1 MLFISRVKYRPG
13 AAYHVGKVELMNSV
27 IETRNLTKVYR
38 TGKSETHA
46 LDSLDLT
53 VREGEIF
60 GYLGPNGAGKTTTIR
75 LLLDLIRPTAGSAR
89 ILGLDINADSVALRQ
104 RVGYLP
110 GELNLWKNLAGLQVV
125 RYLGRVR
132 GMTNL
137 SYAHALAERLQLD
150 LTKRVRDYSS
160 GNRRKLGLV
169 IALMHKPDVLIL
181 DEPTGGL
188 DPLMQQTFNQMM
200 REVRAEGRTVFLS
213 SHVLSEVQAI
223 CDRVGILRDGQ
234 LKAVETVERMTHVD
248 FRWVRVELRDPATA
262 ALRERLAR
270 IPGVSSVETENH
282 GLKLR
287 LNGDFDPL
295 LRALNDIYV
304 VDLRVESPSLEEIFL
319 AFYGDNG
326 AVPQQAARAEET
338 V

>member
-1 MLFISRVKYRPG
+1 
-13 AAYHVGKVELMNSV
+13 MNAV

-38 TGKSETHA
+38 TGKSETRA

-53 VREGEIF
+53 VRKGEIF

-89 ILGLDINADSVALRQ
+89 VLGLDVNADSVALRQ
-104 RVGYLP
+104 RVGYMP
-110 GELNLWKNLAGLQVV
+110 GELNLWKNLTGLQVV

-132 GMTNL
+132 GMTSL
-137 SYAHALAERLQLD
+137 SYAHSLAEQLQLD

-169 IALMHKPDVLIL
+169 LALMHKPDVLIL

-200 REVRAEGRTVFLS
+200 REVRAQGRTVFLS

-234 LKAVETVERMTHVD
+234 LKAVETVERLTHVD
-248 FRWVRVELRDPATA
+248 FRWVSVELRDPVTA
-262 ALRERLAR
+262 ALCERLAR
-270 IPGVSSVETENH
+270 LPGVSSVEAQNH

-287 LNGDFDPL
+287 LSGDFDPL
-295 LRALNDIYV
+295 LRALSEVYV
-304 VDLRVESPSLEEIFL
+304 VNLKVEQPTLEEIFL
-319 AFYGDNG
+319 AFYGSNG
-326 AVPQQAARAEET
+326 AAPQQAAAPVKET
-338 V
+338 L